1 MSIGEEKDGIRMSS
15 NFQANINN
23 YEQEKLQKKNKERE
37 TFISTST
44 DDRDIRILEKE
55 IKEVLQRSLE
65 N

>member
-1 MSIGEEKDGIRMSS
+1 MSS

-23 YEQEKLQKKNKERE
+23 YEQEKLQKKNKKRE

>member
-1 MSIGEEKDGIRMSS
+1 MSS

-23 YEQEKLQKKNKERE
+23 YKQDKLQKKNKTRE

-44 DDRDIRILEKE
+44 DDRDIRLLEKE

>member
-23 YEQEKLQKKNKERE
+23 NEQEKKQQKNKKRE

>member
-23 YEQEKLQKKNKERE
+23 YEQEKLQKKNKKRE

-44 DDRDIRILEKE
+44 DARDIRILEKE

>member
-23 YEQEKLQKKNKERE
+23 YEQEKLQKKNKKRE

>member
-44 DDRDIRILEKE
+44 DARDIRILEKE